1 MEFLKQFSQQALRI
15 QFFHVTIG
23 WGDIMFDYIENIKL
37 LDIVSGD
44 SSLFKVNRNRPNHGF
59 IFKISGSSH
68 YDFGTQIMELREGT
82 MLYIP
87 KGSGYTVRRTCED
100 SSKFIAICFDA
111 EIENARPRLYP
122 MNNFADI
129 NHICNTLVHLWL
141 FRSRSDE
148 YKCISIFYN
157 ILSQICDAEKADYR
171 SKSQY
176 RIIEPAV
183 EYLKEHIFDCS
194 LKAHELHTY
203 CSVSDTYFRKIFVSQ
218 FGTSPQ
224 KYIINKRLTQAKNII
239 DNGEYDSISEVALSV
254 GYEDALYFSK
264 VFRNKY
270 GTAPSKLVYS
280 TRCD

>member
-1 MEFLKQFSQQALRI
+1 M
-15 QFFHVTIG
+15 
-23 WGDIMFDYIENIKL
+23 
-37 LDIVSGD
+37 
-44 SSLFKVNRNRPNHGF
+44 
-59 IFKISGSSH
+59 
-68 YDFGTQIMELREGT
+68 
-82 MLYIP
+82 
-87 KGSGYTVRRTCED
+87 
-100 SSKFIAICFDA
+100 
-111 EIENARPRLYP
+111 
-122 MNNFADI
+122 
-129 NHICNTLVHLWL
+129 
-141 FRSRSDE
+141 
-148 YKCISIFYN
+148 
-157 ILSQICDAEKADYR
+157 
-171 SKSQY
+171 
-176 RIIEPAV
+176 

-203 CSVSDTYFRKIFVSQ
+203 CGVSDTYFRKTFVSQ